1 MRLRFAPSPTGAL
14 HIGGARTALF
24 NWLLA
29 RGSGGTLVLRIEDT
43 DRERST
49 PENVQQ
55 ILDALS
61 WLELD
66 WDEGPIFQSER
77 AERHREA
84 LEGLLASGHAY
95 RSNATAEDVR
105 AYKQAHG
112 AERGFRG
119 EGRTGNQQEGGAVRL
134 RVPDEGATVV
144 HDAIRG
150 ETRFEHVHLD
160 DPVIAR
166 SDGSVLY
173 NFAVAI
179 DDLDAGITHVVRG
192 EDHLSNTPKQLLVLE
207 ALGAPQP
214 VYAHLPLLHGPDGR
228 KLSKRHGAASVQEL
242 RAAGY
247 LPEAV
252 RNYLALLGWGAG
264 DDATVIPTAQLAER
278 FALERV
284 SRNPAQFDETK
295 LRWMNGVYI
304 RGLPPE
310 GLARR
315 VAEHLAEEGPPSAR
329 GVVERLVEGSPSVGG
344 VAGHPAAEDQ
354 PSALGV
360 GRPGEGRERFE
371 RAVAISQ
378 EKIQTLADFWPLAGF
393 LFEEPPR
400 EESESA
406 RRARERWLDA
416 QGRGVLAQTRAA
428 LAQCAGFTEEE
439 VQGALT
445 EVQQRLGVKPREVYQ
460 PLRVALA
467 GTPISPGIFE
477 SVALLGREETLRR
490 IDTALA
496 RG

>member
-29 RGSGGTLVLRIEDT
+29 RGSQGALVLRIEDT

-49 PENVQQ
+49 PENVEQ
-55 ILDALS
+55 ILDALR

-77 AERHREA
+77 APRHREVLQA
-84 LEGLLASGHAY
+84 LLDSGHAY
-95 RSNATAEDVR
+95 HSAATADDVK
-105 AYKQAHG
+105 AYKQRHG
-112 AERGFRG
+112 AQRGFRG
-119 EGRTGNQQEGGAVRL
+119 EGRAGGNRKEGAVRL

-192 EDHLSNTPKQLLVLE
+192 EDHVSNTPKQLLVLE
-207 ALGAPQP
+207 AAKAAGFAVDAPEP
-214 VYAHLPLLHGPDGR
+214 LYGHLPLLHGPDGR

-242 RAAGY
+242 RDAGY

-252 RNYLALLGWGAG
+252 RNYLALLGWGSG
-264 DDATVIPTAQLAER
+264 DDATVMSTEELVRR

-284 SRNPAQFDETK
+284 SRNPARFDETK
-295 LRWMNGVYI
+295 LRWLNGVYI
-304 RGLPPE
+304 RDLPVPE
-310 GLARR
+310 
-315 VAEHLAEEGPPSAR
+315 LAERVNLFMAQAAGPAGSAR
-329 GVVERLVEGSPSVGG
+329 
-344 VAGHPAAEDQ
+344 PAIDD
-354 PSALGV
+354 
-360 GRPGEGRERFE
+360 ERFA

-378 EKIQTLADFWPLAGF
+378 EKIQLLADFWPLAGF
-393 LFEEPPR
+393 LFERRQPDR
-400 EESESA
+400 SEIGQ
-406 RRARERWLDA
+406 RERERLLDKT
-416 QGRGVLAQTRAA
+416 GRERLAHTRAA
-428 LAQCAGFTEEE
+428 LAEAASFDEQG
-439 VQGALT
+439 VQGAL
-445 EVQQRLGVKPREVYQ
+445 EGVRERLGVKPREIYQ
-460 PLRVALA
+460 PLRLA
-467 GTPISPGIFE
+467 IAGSPISPGIFE
-477 SVALLGREETLRR
+477 SVALLGRSETLRR
-490 IDTALA
+490 IDAALA
-496 RG
+496 S